1 MLYLANK
8 AIPMPLNYQPLLLVQ
23 AQMALL
29 SMARREV
36 ITVASQSPVQ
46 VMSTAMA
53 WMI

>member
-1 MLYLANK
+1 MLL
-8 AIPMPLNYQPLLLVQ
+8 IQTQQPLYYKSRSVV
-23 AQMALL
+23 LL

>member
-1 MLYLANK
+1 MALPAVSLMLPVFK
-8 AIPMPLNYQPLLLVQ
+8 GRSVV
-23 AQMALL
+23 LL

-36 ITVASQSPVQ
+36 IKVASQSPVQ